1 MRISDWSSDVCSS
14 DLFEV
19 SSFGDPAAELSGL
32 RLRDAAEPLGDLS
45 AMIDRYEM
53 LTGDRISKQ
62 LLEYHSAGFCG
73 VNGFLMWGLAY
84 DTTLD
89 QDYIAY
95 MHYSVATTRWAIKA
109 IAEHMGLTL
118 TEPEEPMFRPL
129 GFSRAGV
136 RKSTPMT
143 SSNYCST
150 RMP

>member
-1 MRISDWSSDVCSS
+1 
-14 DLFEV
+14 
-19 SSFGDPAAELSGL
+19 
-32 RLRDAAEPLGDLS
+32 
-45 AMIDRYEM
+45 MIDRYEM

-118 TEPEEPMFRPL
+118 TEPRSEEH
-129 GFSRAGV
+129 
-136 RKSTPMT
+136 T
-143 SSNYCST
+143 SELQSLMRLSLAVFCLKKNKDHNQNIHNN
-150 RMP
+150 

>member
-1 MRISDWSSDVCSS
+1 
-14 DLFEV
+14 
-19 SSFGDPAAELSGL
+19 
-32 RLRDAAEPLGDLS
+32 
-45 AMIDRYEM
+45 MIDRYEM

-129 GFSRAGV
+129 GFSRAGKHLV
-136 RKSTPMT
+136 EQIRSEERRVGKEWVSTC
-143 SSNYCST
+143 SSGWSPYN
-150 RMP
+150 